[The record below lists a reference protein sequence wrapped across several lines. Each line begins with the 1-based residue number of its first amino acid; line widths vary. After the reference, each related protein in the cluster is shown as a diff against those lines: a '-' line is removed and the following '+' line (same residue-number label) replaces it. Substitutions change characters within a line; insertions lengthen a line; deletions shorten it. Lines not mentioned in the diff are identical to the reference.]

1 MLHDCPTAKVTF
13 YDITIGRI
21 STAAGP
27 AEEMMMRA
35 DWKNALTNQVQHKY
49 GTCSNQLHTHW
60 RFQLIL
66 EEMTMRADW
75 KSADK
80 PNIRHNIP
88 LLHQLKS
95 TSPRFEI

>member
-35 DWKNALTNQVQHKY
+35 DWKNALTNQVQHKLWY
-49 GTCSNQLHTHW
+49 L
-60 RFQLIL
+60 
-66 EEMTMRADW
+66 
-75 KSADK
+75 
-80 PNIRHNIP
+80 
-88 LLHQLKS
+88 LKS
-95 TSPRFEI
+95 TSHTLEISTDTGGDDDESRLEER